1 MVQKNILAS
10 ILINNFNNK
19 LFIKKCIKS
28 CLNQSYRNIEII
40 IYDDVSNDGAEKYLR
55 NIKNKKIK
63 KIFNHKK
70 ISKFGA
76 INQLNAIQRSFLKSR
91 GKIVFLL
98 DGDDA
103 FLKNKV
109 RHFIG
114 IFKKHKYL
122 EFVQDN
128 PIYYYPKREL
138 KEKKLLKK
146 KKMIFHTWPYF
157 NPTSTMIFRRDF
169 LQRLLKEIDFSK
181 NKYQKMFFDAR
192 AIIYIYFFAKN
203 YMRSTKYFTLYTQ
216 NIKGDTIKNY
226 ASKNFFWWE
235 RRQEYHNFVENL
247 FLKKK
252 KKHLKLFDYY
262 LTFFLNWIYQKF
274 K

>member
-10 ILINNFNNK
+10 ILINNYNNK
-19 LFIKKCIKS
+19 IFFKECIKS
-28 CLNQSYRNIEII
+28 CLNQSYKNIEII
-40 IYDDVSNDGAEKYLR
+40 IYDDVSNDGAEKYLK

-70 ISKFGA
+70 ISKSGA
-76 INQLNAIQRSFLKSR
+76 INQLNAINKSFLKSR

-103 FLKNKV
+103 FLKHKV
-109 RHFIG
+109 KHFIT
-114 IFKKHKYL
+114 IFEKNKHL
-122 EFVQDN
+122 EFAQDN
-128 PIYYYPKREL
+128 PIYYYPKKKL
-138 KEKKLLKK
+138 KEKKLLKPK
-146 KKMIFHTWPYF
+146 KLIFHTWPYF
-157 NPTSTMIFRRDF
+157 NPTSTMIFKRSF
-169 LQRLLKEIDFSK
+169 LQKLLKEIDFSK

-192 AIIYIYFFAKN
+192 AIIYIYFFTKN
-203 YMRSTKYFTLYTQ
+203 YIRSTKYFTLYTQ

-226 ASKNFFWWE
+226 SSKSFFWWE
-235 RRQEYHNFVENL
+235 RRQEYHNFIKCL

-252 KKHLKLFDYY
+252 KKHFKLLDYY
-262 LTFFLNWIYQKF
+262 LTLFLNWIYQKF